1 MENTANINFD
11 AATNYFRSESNEGN
25 FIGLVKLMAGESV
38 ALAEHIEKCVEF
50 SSSGRR
56 NPLTFLSKDFIN
68 RVLSAAKTYLVKTIV
83 SEINSNGGFYGV
95 LMDASQDVSCKEQI
109 SIVVRY
115 VDKNHIVERTICFVN
130 ASKDTSGQ
138 GLYELMR
145 DALSRIGLSLSKIV
159 GCSFDGASNMRSES
173 IGVRAYLRKNNEHCI
188 YTWCFSHRFNL
199 VMKAATKNSI
209 EINCILHTAEEC
221 AKLFKSSYTRMNI
234 WNDVVSSTPNIDSKT
249 KLKLIGTTRWSSKQA
264 AIANIVGS
272 ATHLFVL
279 IKCLIKLCGLPNME
293 RSALLVASNALNF
306 WLKYENTIMA
316 FVLHRIYSL
325 LEITTKYLQHYSLHI
340 LDGIKSLKHSIENL
354 NDALDHLDT
363 YIEEAEEFVK
373 CVNSLLAKDQEIKL
387 LDSACS
393 FILPADDEVCE
404 LNARIK
410 NVFHEFI
417 TIFKNEAERIIL
429 KDFDDSD
436 SIYTE
441 ILYLNPRHARENEK
455 SISFKKICAI
465 NNITNENGAVEEM
478 KKFLSD
484 FENHVTI
491 ESALKYNDKIDD
503 DGISLIIET
512 EDDLLETGVAI
523 EDANVKFIPLHD
535 NCYCFQCILKFFALN
550 DRMNIYKNVYQL
562 YKFVATLPSTQVK
575 CERDF
580 SKMRIVKSRLR
591 SCLGDDS
598 LESLMIISAESSMF
612 GKIDLEDLIDSII
625 QTSDKISLYMG

>member
-1 MENTANINFD
+1 MESSANINYD
-11 AATNYFRSESNEGN
+11 ADTNYFRSEANEGN
-25 FIGLVKLMAGESV
+25 FIGLVKFAAGMSV
-38 ALAEHIEKCVEF
+38 ALAKHLKKCEEY

-68 RVLSAAKTYLVKTIV
+68 RVLSTARTYLVKTIV
-83 SEINSNGGFYGV
+83 SEINSDDGFYGV
-95 LMDASQDVSCKEQI
+95 LMDASRDVSCKEQI

-115 VDKNHIVERTICFVN
+115 VDKMNSVVERTICFVN

-145 DALSRIGLSLSKIV
+145 DALSRFGLSVSKIV

-173 IGVRAYLRKNNEHCI
+173 IGVRAFLKQNNEHCI

-221 AKLFKSSYTRMNI
+221 AKLFRSSYIRMNV
-234 WNDVVSSTPNIDSKT
+234 WTDVVSSTPNIDSKT
-249 KLKLIGTTRWSSKQA
+249 RLKLIGTTRWSSKQA
-264 AIANIVGS
+264 AVANIVGS

-279 IKCLIKLCGLPNME
+279 IKSLIKLCSLPNME

-306 WLKYENTIMA
+306 WLKYENIIMA

-340 LDGIKSLKHSIENL
+340 LDGIKSLKQSIENL

-373 CVNSLLAKDQEIKL
+373 CVNSLLTNDQEINS
-387 LDSACS
+387 LDSDCS
-393 FILPADDEVCE
+393 IIFPADDEVHE
-404 LNARIK
+404 LSARIK
-410 NVFHEFI
+410 NEFHEFI
-417 TIFKNEAERIIL
+417 TIFRNETERIIL
-429 KDFDDSD
+429 RDFDDSD

-465 NNITNENGAVEEM
+465 NNITNEKGAVEEM

-491 ESALKYNDKIDD
+491 ESAPKYNDE
-503 DGISLIIET
+503 GISLIIET
-512 EDDLLETGVAI
+512 EDDLLETSVAI
-523 EDANVKFIPLHD
+523 EDANVKLIPLHD

-550 DRMNIYKNVYQL
+550 DRMNIYKNIYKL

-598 LESLMIISAESSMF
+598 LENLMIISAESSMF